1 MPSPYKQYPS
11 AHQDVFNSMLQ
22 GNQAADDMAIAR
34 RQSELGKQSKQF
46 AQQYALQGLQN
57 DIAAQGQQNNLTQ
70 NRLDSLYGSA
80 GSILRGLFND

>member
-1 MPSPYKQYPS
+1 MRSPYSSYPS
-11 AHQDVFNSMLQ
+11 SHGDVYNSMLQ
-22 GNQAADDMAIAR
+22 GNQAADDMEIAR

-57 DIAAQGQQNNLTQ
+57 EIAAQSQQNNLIQ
-70 NRLDSLYGSA
+70 SRMDGVYGSA

>member
-1 MPSPYKQYPS
+1 MRSPYSAYPS
-11 AHQDVFNSMLQ
+11 AHGDVFSSMLQ
-22 GNQAADDMAIAR
+22 GNQAADDMEIAR

-57 DIAAQGQQNNLTQ
+57 DIAAQSQQNNLIQ
-70 NRLDSLYGSA
+70 GRMDSLYGSA

>member
-11 AHQDVFNSMLQ
+11 AHGDVFTSMLQ
-22 GNQAADDMAIAR
+22 GNQAADDMEIAR
-34 RQSELGKQSKQF
+34 RQSELGKQAKQF

-57 DIAAQGQQNNLTQ
+57 DIAAQGQRNNLIQ
-70 NRLDSLYGSA
+70 SRLDGVYGSA